1 MALTGPIDNSFL
13 QENISLGKVEN
24 MAADMFLRSMPN
36 AAAGTASEVQE
47 SGGDDADAK
56 MPQSNKAE
64 RRATETL
71 SATGK
76 RPWQILRGLRR
87 VSRSPS

>member
-1 MALTGPIDNSFL
+1 MNLAFTGPIDNSSL
-13 QENISLGKVEN
+13 EELVSLGKVEN

-36 AAAGTASEVQE
+36 AAAGTAPAEVVQE
-47 SGGDDADAK
+47 SGGDDAEAQT
-56 MPQSNKAE
+56 PQSKAE

-76 RPWQILRGLRR
+76 RPWQI
-87 VSRSPS
+87 PD